1 MKWQT
6 YSIVTTLA
14 YVLTACSNHSP
25 THEKAQQEAQQ
36 FETQDVITYKF
47 NQKNNSQYDLLSAG
61 LTIKQLRS
69 IKPPELAQPDKPTPL
84 ELRQLAYYHNIRAL
98 VDLTAAGGFNNTYES
113 MGDKPV
119 YGTEY
124 LTYSKNSDGSIAAT
138 YLIQVPDSFNKEQP
152 CLITSASS
160 GSRGVYGAV
169 GVAGFW
175 ALSKG
180 CAVVYTDKGTGTG
193 FYLLDDSKGY
203 TVDGQLVSGDNNKV
217 SFEVTS
223 NTTNVQQGRI
233 ATKHAHSQTNIE
245 KDWGSYVNRAAVAG
259 LYFLNTHFPDE
270 NYSSENTIIIGTGI
284 SNAGGAV
291 LRAAEK
297 DTTEL
302 FDAIVAGEPNITPQQ
317 ADFVIEDNY
326 GTVKNHSQPLLEYNS
341 TIALYQGCALL
352 SDEYKSH
359 SFALY
364 MQFNQAKLQSQ
375 CQFLKDNKLLSAT
388 TTQQQAKQAY
398 QKLIANGLRPEG
410 LQFLP
415 VGGSI
420 NLWNAINTTYF
431 NAYAKT
437 SVDNPVCHSDFIVDA
452 KDLATQ
458 ATLFSSSNGIP
469 PTKGVKIHWRP
480 HLKDNAELSLVYQNN
495 LCFAKTFDPG
505 LTFDIEVNSKH
516 KAVIQQSIE
525 QIKAQG
531 NLKHKPTI
539 IVHGQAD
546 GLIPVNHSSRAYVGL
561 NYLKEGQ
568 SSKLKYYEIEN
579 AHHFDAFNALP
590 QLQSSY
596 IPLHHYYE
604 QALDLMWQHLTNG
617 TPLPPS
623 QLVKT
628 HTRKV
633 KAAKTEALTHGH
645 IPDISNKPKHPII
658 VDEKKVIIP

>member
-6 YSIVTTLA
+6 YSTVTILAYTLA
-14 YVLTACSNHSP
+14 ACSNHSATP
-25 THEKAQQEAQQ
+25 DRAQQ

-47 NQKNNSQYDLLSAG
+47 SKKDNSHYDLLSAG

-69 IKPPELAQPDKPTPL
+69 TKPPELAKPDKPTPL

-98 VDLTAAGGFNNTYES
+98 VDLTAAGGFNSEYES
-113 MGDKPV
+113 IGNNPV

-124 LTYSKNSDGSIAAT
+124 LTYSKNTDGSIAAS
-138 YLIQVPDSFNKEQP
+138 YLIQIPDSFNKEQP

-180 CAVVYTDKGTGTG
+180 CAVAYTDKGTGTG
-193 FYLLDDSKGY
+193 FYLLDENKGY
-203 TVDGQLVSGDNNKV
+203 TIDGQLVSGSSDKMHFKT
-217 SFEVTS
+217 SS
-223 NTTNVQQGRI
+223 NTTNIQQGRI
-233 ATKHAHSQTNIE
+233 ATKHAHSQINIE
-245 KDWGSYVNRAAVAG
+245 KDWASHVNRAAVAG
-259 LYFLNTHFPDE
+259 LYFLNTHFPSQ
-270 NYSSENTIIIGTGI
+270 NYNSENTIIIGTGI

-317 ADFVIEDNY
+317 ATFVIEDKY
-326 GTVKNHSQPLLEYNS
+326 GTVENHSQPLLDYNS
-341 TIALYQGCALL
+341 TIAVYQGCALL
-352 SDEYKSH
+352 SDEFKNH
-359 SFALY
+359 GFALY

-398 QKLIANGLRPEG
+398 QKLIENGLRPEG

-437 SVDNPVCHSDFIVDA
+437 PVDNPVCNSDFITD
-452 KDLATQ
+452 DMDHATQ

-469 PTKGVKIHWRP
+469 PTKGVKINWRP
-480 HLKDNAELSLVYQNN
+480 QLKEHAELSLVYQND
-495 LCFAKTFDPG
+495 LCFAKTLNPG
-505 LTFDIEVNSKH
+505 LPFDINVNTEH

-568 SSKLKYYEIEN
+568 YSKLKYYEIEN

-596 IPLHHYYE
+596 IPLHYYYE
-604 QALDLMWQHLTNG
+604 QALELMWQHLTNG

-628 HTRKV
+628 NTRKV
-633 KAAKTEALTHGH
+633 MEGKVETLTDSHS
-645 IPDISNKPKHPII
+645 PNISSEPKHPIT